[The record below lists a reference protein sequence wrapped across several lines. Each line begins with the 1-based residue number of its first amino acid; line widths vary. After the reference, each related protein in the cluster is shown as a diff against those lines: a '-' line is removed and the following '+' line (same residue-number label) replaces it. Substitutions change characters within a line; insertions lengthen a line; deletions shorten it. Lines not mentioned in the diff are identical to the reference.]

1 MRLKGELVAPLP
13 QGVKDE
19 DGTGTGDEKAP
30 FSHRSQEK
38 GVGAMKAGVF
48 FPTTRLL
55 DFSTRN

>member
-1 MRLKGELVAPLP
+1 MRLQGEPGSTLP

-19 DGTGTGDEKAP
+19 TGDEKAP

-38 GVGAMKAGVF
+38 GVGAMKASVF